1 MPKLLPDIET
11 KIYQSIL
18 KLANIYGYDKL
29 SMKQIAQES
38 GIAVGTL
45 YNYFPDKKALI
56 SFAIEKSWQHSF
68 DVLAAILKQPLP
80 ISEKW
85 LRFND
90 ALYTEI
96 RKRQGLGE
104 KLTRTGILDA
114 GIQAMIYARLAE
126 MYGELF
132 DGLQIAD
139 KVCIKN
145 SDRIRTQETFL
156 GVMLRLVALFDDE
169 VTENREYLRRLTL
182 SLIQPQQDNNEGVK

>member
-38 GIAVGTL
+38 DIAVGTL

-68 DVLAAILKQPLP
+68 EVLAAILEQPLP
-80 ISEKW
+80 MAEKW
-85 LRFND
+85 LGFND
-90 ALYTEI
+90 TLYTEI
-96 RKRQGLGE
+96 RKRQGLGD
-104 KLTRTGILDA
+104 KLTRTGTLDA
-114 GIQAMIYARLAE
+114 GIHAMIYARLAE

-132 DGLQIAD
+132 DGLQTAD
-139 KVCIKN
+139 KVRIKN
-145 SDRIRTQETFL
+145 SDRIRIQETFL

-169 VTENREYLRRLTL
+169 VTENRKYLKRLTL
-182 SLIQPQQDNNEGVK
+182 SLIQPQPDNNEGV